1 MLIVFSATFMRFVT
15 QRSYNCVT
23 TLMTAVKE
31 TTDAVD
37 DM

>member
-1 MLIVFSATFMRFVT
+1 MLIVSSVAFMRFVT